1 MTKRPTL
8 ATLATLATP
17 GTSVEI
23 ERLVKELIS
32 QLTEAYE
39 NAVVARARV
48 LTEEFLSAAASAR
61 AEEPVAVVVPPAP
74 PRTPR
79 RRAPAVRRVAPRH
92 APALVDPAIALEDA
106 RRSAELS
113 RLRAILRP
121 TAVAEPAPLAPVVTP
136 PPARVA
142 DADAGLQPL
151 EDHIRDQVPSLAGLS
166 QSRCTARI
174 ATWVGRVRLHMSR
187 PDAERTRFAARIL
200 LDKLRNLAWS
210 MEAGTIEGLDA
221 NWSTRNWERY
231 IEANELIAATP
242 DPVVAPPV
250 ETERPS
256 DADVDIWATPATSE

>member
-1 MTKRPTL
+1 MTKRPTP
-8 ATLATLATP
+8 ATLGA
-17 GTSVEI
+17 SVEI
-23 ERLVKELIS
+23 ERLVEELIS

-48 LTEEFLSAAASAR
+48 LTEEFLAAAAPAR
-61 AEEPVAVVVPPAP
+61 AEEPVVAAVAP
-74 PRTPR
+74 PRAPR
-79 RRAPAVRRVAPRH
+79 RRAVVVRKAAAAPI
-92 APALVDPAIALEDA
+92 DPAIALEDA
-106 RRSAELS
+106 RRAAELA

-121 TAVAEPAPLAPVVTP
+121 TAVAEPAPVAPVVTP
-136 PPARVA
+136 PPARVEG
-142 DADAGLQPL
+142 ADAGLQPL
-151 EDHIRDQVPSLAGLS
+151 EDHIRDQVPLLAGLS

-231 IEANELIAATP
+231 IEANELIAVTP
-242 DPVVAPPV
+242 DPVVAPPQV
-250 ETERPS
+250 EAERAAEA
-256 DADVDIWATPATSE
+256 DADAEVDVWATPASPE

>member
-8 ATLATLATP
+8 ATLPTLATH
-17 GTSVEI
+17 GASVEI
-23 ERLVKELIS
+23 EQLVEELVS

-48 LTEEFLSAAASAR
+48 LTEEFLAAAASAR
-61 AEEPVAVVVPPAP
+61 AAAPVVAPVAP
-74 PRTPR
+74 PRPPR
-79 RRAPAVRRVAPRH
+79 RRAPAAHRAAP
-92 APALVDPAIALEDA
+92 PPVDPAIALEDA
-106 RRSAELS
+106 RRSAELA

-121 TAVAEPAPLAPVVTP
+121 TAVAEAAPVAPVVTP
-136 PPARVA
+136 PPTRVV
-142 DADAGLQPL
+142 DADFEVGLQPL

-231 IEANELIAATP
+231 IEANELIAVTP
-242 DPVVAPPV
+242 DPVVAPPQV
-250 ETERPS
+250 EAERAA
-256 DADVDIWATPATSE
+256 DADVWATPATPE